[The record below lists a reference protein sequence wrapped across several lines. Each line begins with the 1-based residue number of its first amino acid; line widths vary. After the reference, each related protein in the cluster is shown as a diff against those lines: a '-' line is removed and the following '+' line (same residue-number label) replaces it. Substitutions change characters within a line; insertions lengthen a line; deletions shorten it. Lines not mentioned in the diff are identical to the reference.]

1 MAKEKKVDLR
11 QEAEIKMESLV
22 EQHNTLVQEMQS
34 ANERLAEIKQMI
46 VEHQGYMK
54 GLDACNKDCEDK

>member
-1 MAKEKKVDLR
+1 MAKEKKVDLK

-22 EQHNTLVQEMQS
+22 EQHNTLVGEIQE
-34 ANERLAEIKQMI
+34 ANGRLGEIKQMI

-54 GLDACNKDCEDK
+54 GLEACNKDCEVK